1 MCKNFDTV
9 SYFDHAEYL
18 KMFDIISNDNGEFAK
33 EDLEAVDDALTQ
45 CRNYVN
51 VVDTT
56 EQQIMLAGVRFE
68 GEQFREMVTRYD
80 TQRRHAHEAAIAS
93 ANMLNR
99 ISNMYGCQTIYKGS
113 EDRLEVADFCLEVT
127 VALFQNRR

>member
-1 MCKNFDTV
+1 MEKNYITKN
-9 SYFDHAEYL
+9 YFDHAEYMKL
-18 KMFDIISNDNGEFAK
+18 FDVVSSDK
-33 EDLEAVDDALTQ
+33 DMVEAVDDALTE

-56 EQQIMLAGVRFE
+56 EQQIMLAQVRFE
-68 GEQFREMVTRYD
+68 GEEYRNAITRYD
-80 TQRRHAHEAAIAS
+80 IQRRRAHESAIAS

-99 ISNMYGCQTIYKGS
+99 IAGLYGCQTIYKGG

-127 VALFQNRR
+127 VKLFQNRTK